1 MSLEQFFSHSL
12 GVNIS
17 DFNGDDVSETGVADG
32 EILLR
37 LACSK
42 IPESLESIDLIEDG
56 VSIQLDS
63 DRSLGL
69 DSSAPPSGD
78 LSGAM
83 VSPSSRPGT
92 R

>member
-12 GVNIS
+12 GVSIS
-17 DFNGDDVSETGVADG
+17 DFNGDAVSETGVADG

-42 IPESLESIDLIEDG
+42 MPESLESIDLIEEG

-69 DSSAPPSGD
+69 ASSFVPSGD
-78 LSGAM
+78 LSGATG
-83 VSPSSRPGT
+83 SPSSRPT